1 MIKARMLKMKVRKM
15 RKKTKVKEMRTM
27 NKIITT
33 WNMTRFWVSIGT
45 AFTLT
50 FFVITIKSEKILWL
64 QFKIKNINL
73 VYI

>member
-1 MIKARMLKMKVRKM
+1 MIKARMMKMKVRKM
-15 RKKTKVKEMRTM
+15 REKTKVKEMRTM

-45 AFTLT
+45 AFALT
-50 FFVITIKSEKILWL
+50 FFVITIKSKKILWL